1 MKQGIFAF
9 FIILFSSNFLF
20 GQTINPKKLDD
31 EISSLNNKHLYEK
44 SILKLQEI
52 LDNPDAT
59 HYDKYNAYLQK
70 YYTYKRVSD
79 FTTALENIELARR
92 EGILSNKKEECLS
105 KIAIEDIFMKIEIQE
120 FAEVK
125 KILPEAQK
133 KINLKLV
140 DPDTQGFYLCTLAI
154 IENLNKNY
162 EKADKYLDQAIVIFK
177 KNNPR
182 HLPNVYR
189 KKIDIYKAIGNRE
202 KVIDAYNKGIY
213 YAKKYNVRVY
223 EKGLYESMAQYYR
236 ENYNP
241 KLIDYY
247 LNLSA
252 KTSIA
257 SYKSLNESEKLKRL
271 ELKIFDDKEKRK
283 EKYALI
289 TFAVTFI
296 FFTLLTLYFFSLYK
310 HHKNKRVIIE
320 QENQRVLS
328 ELQLVMKEKQNDE
341 SNLQLKEQE
350 LSDRQLQILE
360 LIKKGKTNKEI
371 ASELYISENT
381 VKYHLKI
388 IYNILDIE
396 NRFQLKK

>member
-52 LDNPDAT
+52 LDNPDAS
-59 HYDKYNAYLQK
+59 HYNKYNAYLQK

-79 FTTALENIELARR
+79 FTTALENIELARK

-133 KINLKLV
+133 KINLKLL

-154 IENLNKNY
+154 IENLDKKY
-162 EKADKYLDQAIVIFK
+162 KEADKHLDQVISIFK
-177 KNNPR
+177 KNKPR
-182 HLPNVYR
+182 HLPNVYI
-189 KKIDIYKAIGNRE
+189 KKIEVYKAIGDKK

-328 ELQLVMKEKQNDE
+328 ELQLVMKGKQADE

-360 LIKKGKTNKEI
+360 LIKK
-371 ASELYISENT
+371 ENPI
-381 VKYHLKI
+381 KKLLPNSIFLKI
-388 IYNILDIE
+388 P
-396 NRFQLKK
+396 

>member
-52 LDNPDAT
+52 LDNPDAS
-59 HYDKYNAYLQK
+59 HYNKYNAYLQK

-79 FTTALENIELARR
+79 FTTALENIELARK

-154 IENLNKNY
+154 IENLDKKY
-162 EKADKYLDQAIVIFK
+162 KEADKHLDQVISIFK
-177 KNNPR
+177 KNKPR
-182 HLPNVYR
+182 HLPNVYI
-189 KKIDIYKAIGNRE
+189 KKIEVYKAIGNRE

-271 ELKIFDDKEKRK
+271 ELNIFDDKEKRK

-328 ELQLVMKEKQNDE
+328 ELQLVMKGKQADE

-396 NRFQLKK
+396 NRFQLRK

>member
-52 LDNPDAT
+52 LDNPDAS

-70 YYTYKRVSD
+70 YYTNKRVSD
-79 FTTALENIELARR
+79 FTTALENIELAKK

-133 KINLKLV
+133 KINLKLL

-396 NRFQLKK
+396 NRFQLRK

>member
-1 MKQGIFAF
+1 
-9 FIILFSSNFLF
+9 
-20 GQTINPKKLDD
+20 
-31 EISSLNNKHLYEK
+31 
-44 SILKLQEI
+44 
-52 LDNPDAT
+52 
-59 HYDKYNAYLQK
+59 
-70 YYTYKRVSD
+70 
-79 FTTALENIELARR
+79 
-92 EGILSNKKEECLS
+92 
-105 KIAIEDIFMKIEIQE
+105 
-120 FAEVK
+120 
-125 KILPEAQK
+125 
-133 KINLKLV
+133 
-140 DPDTQGFYLCTLAI
+140 
-154 IENLNKNY
+154 
-162 EKADKYLDQAIVIFK
+162 
-177 KNNPR
+177 
-182 HLPNVYR
+182 
-189 KKIDIYKAIGNRE
+189 
-202 KVIDAYNKGIY
+202 
-213 YAKKYNVRVY
+213 
-223 EKGLYESMAQYYR
+223 MAQYYR

-271 ELKIFDDKEKRK
+271 ELKIFDDKEKLK

-396 NRFQLKK
+396 NRFQLRK

>member
-52 LDNPDAT
+52 LDNPDAS

-79 FTTALENIELARR
+79 FTTALENIELARK

-133 KINLKLV
+133 KINLKLLH
-140 DPDTQGFYLCTLAI
+140 PDTQGFYLCTLAI

-328 ELQLVMKEKQNDE
+328 ELQLVMKGKQADE

>member
-52 LDNPDAT
+52 LDNPDAS
-59 HYDKYNAYLQK
+59 HYNKYNAYLQK

-79 FTTALENIELARR
+79 FTTALENIELAKK

-125 KILPEAQK
+125 KILPDAQK
-133 KINLKLV
+133 KINLKLL

>member
-1 MKQGIFAF
+1 
-9 FIILFSSNFLF
+9 
-20 GQTINPKKLDD
+20 
-31 EISSLNNKHLYEK
+31 
-44 SILKLQEI
+44 
-52 LDNPDAT
+52 
-59 HYDKYNAYLQK
+59 
-70 YYTYKRVSD
+70 
-79 FTTALENIELARR
+79 
-92 EGILSNKKEECLS
+92 
-105 KIAIEDIFMKIEIQE
+105 
-120 FAEVK
+120 
-125 KILPEAQK
+125 
-133 KINLKLV
+133 
-140 DPDTQGFYLCTLAI
+140 
-154 IENLNKNY
+154 
-162 EKADKYLDQAIVIFK
+162 
-177 KNNPR
+177 
-182 HLPNVYR
+182 
-189 KKIDIYKAIGNRE
+189 
-202 KVIDAYNKGIY
+202 
-213 YAKKYNVRVY
+213 
-223 EKGLYESMAQYYR
+223 MAQYYR

-283 EKYALI
+283 EKYALV
-289 TFAVTFI
+289 TFSVTFI

-396 NRFQLKK
+396 NRFQLRK

>member
-52 LDNPDAT
+52 LDNPDAS

-70 YYTYKRVSD
+70 YYTNKRVSD
-79 FTTALENIELARR
+79 FTTALENIELAKK

-133 KINLKLV
+133 KINLKLL

-328 ELQLVMKEKQNDE
+328 ELQLVMKGKQADE

-396 NRFQLKK
+396 NRFQLRK

>member
-1 MKQGIFAF
+1 
-9 FIILFSSNFLF
+9 
-20 GQTINPKKLDD
+20 
-31 EISSLNNKHLYEK
+31 
-44 SILKLQEI
+44 
-52 LDNPDAT
+52 
-59 HYDKYNAYLQK
+59 
-70 YYTYKRVSD
+70 
-79 FTTALENIELARR
+79 
-92 EGILSNKKEECLS
+92 
-105 KIAIEDIFMKIEIQE
+105 
-120 FAEVK
+120 
-125 KILPEAQK
+125 
-133 KINLKLV
+133 
-140 DPDTQGFYLCTLAI
+140 
-154 IENLNKNY
+154 
-162 EKADKYLDQAIVIFK
+162 
-177 KNNPR
+177 
-182 HLPNVYR
+182 
-189 KKIDIYKAIGNRE
+189 
-202 KVIDAYNKGIY
+202 
-213 YAKKYNVRVY
+213 
-223 EKGLYESMAQYYR
+223 MAQYYR

-271 ELKIFDDKEKRK
+271 ELKILADKEKEK
-283 EKYALI
+283 EKYALV
-289 TFAVTFI
+289 TFSVTFI
-296 FFTLLTLYFFSLYK
+296 FFTLLTLYLFSLYK
-310 HHKNKRVIIE
+310 HHKKKRFIIQ

-328 ELQLVMKEKQNDE
+328 ELQLVMKEKQTDE

>member
-52 LDNPDAT
+52 LDNPDAS

-79 FTTALENIELARR
+79 FTTALENIELAKK

-133 KINLKLV
+133 KINLKLL
-140 DPDTQGFYLCTLAI
+140 DPDTQGFYLCTLEI
-154 IENLNKNY
+154 IENLDKKY
-162 EKADKYLDQAIVIFK
+162 KEADKHLDQAIAIFK

-241 KLIDYY
+241 KLIEYY

-252 KTSIA
+252 KTAIA

-271 ELKIFDDKEKRK
+271 ELKILADKEKEK
-283 EKYALI
+283 EKYALA
-289 TFAVTFI
+289 TFSVTFI
-296 FFTLLTLYFFSLYK
+296 FFTLLTLYLFSLNK
-310 HHKNKRVIIE
+310 HHKKKRFIIQ
-320 QENQRVLS
+320 QENQKILS
-328 ELQLVMKEKQNDE
+328 ELQLVMKEKQTDE

>member
-52 LDNPDAT
+52 LDNPDAS
-59 HYDKYNAYLQK
+59 HYNKYNAYLQK

-79 FTTALENIELARR
+79 FTTALENIELAKK

-133 KINLKLV
+133 KINLKLL

-189 KKIDIYKAIGNRE
+189 KKNDIYKAIGNRE

-328 ELQLVMKEKQNDE
+328 ELQLVMKEKQTDE

-350 LSDRQLQILE
+350 LTDRQLQILE

-396 NRFQLKK
+396 NRFQLRK

>member
-52 LDNPDAT
+52 LDNPDAS
-59 HYDKYNAYLQK
+59 HYNKYNAYLQK

-79 FTTALENIELARR
+79 FTTALENIELAKK

-125 KILPEAQK
+125 KILPDAQK
-133 KINLKLV
+133 KINLKLL

-396 NRFQLKK
+396 NRFQLRK